1 MQRIAERDPAAL
13 RALYDRHAGLVFAI
27 GMKILHNRDDAA
39 DVTEDV
45 FFELWDKASRYDASR
60 SAPGTY
66 IVMLARSRCID
77 RARRRPREAA
87 ASLDRSAEPSFTG
100 LNTPPGQAVLHEQQL
115 LVRQAMERLEPLQRQ
130 VLSEA
135 YFGGLSHTEIAEK
148 LDKPLGT
155 IKTYIRQG
163 LIRLRE
169 QLRRNNGTAQ

>member
-1 MQRIAERDPAAL
+1 MHRIAERDPAAL

-45 FFELWDKASRYDASR
+45 FFELWEKASRYDASR
-60 SAPGTY
+60 SSPGTY

-87 ASLDRSAEPSFTG
+87 VSLDKTAEPSFAG
-100 LNTPPGQAVLHEQQL
+100 VDTPPGQAVLHEQQL
-115 LVRQAMERLEPLQRQ
+115 LVRQALETLEPVQRE
-130 VLSEA
+130 VLAEA

-148 LDKPLGT
+148 LGKPLGT
-155 IKTYIRQG
+155 VKTYIRQG
-163 LIRLRE
+163 LIHLRE
-169 QLRRNNGTAQ
+169 QLRRNSGNI

>member
-1 MQRIAERDPAAL
+1 MRRIAERDPAAL

-27 GMKILHNRDDAA
+27 AMKIVHQRDDAA
-39 DVTEDV
+39 DITEDV

-66 IVMLARSRCID
+66 IVMLARSRSID
-77 RARRRPREAA
+77 RARRRPREATVP
-87 ASLDRSAEPSFTG
+87 LDKSPEPSFAG
-100 LNTPPGQAVLHEQQL
+100 VDTPSGQAVLHEQQS
-115 LVRQAMERLEPLQRQ
+115 LVRQAMSKLDPLQRE

-148 LDKPLGT
+148 LNKPLGT

-169 QLRRNNGTAQ
+169 QLRRNSGTL